1 MKNTEWYVLQ
11 VYANSELA
19 VKRAIENQQEAQGFF
34 ENIEEIFVP
43 IREVTS
49 ISPKGK
55 KTLLQKALFP
65 GYIYLNISN
74 YDRKQMSDLN
84 KIPKASQMLGT
95 ISDQEIDILKGKV
108 EEEAGKIHY
117 RVSFENG
124 QKVLIK
130 SGAFENFTGTVEE
143 FEAEKNIVKV
153 FVEIFGRSQEVELPI
168 ADVEPVEE

>member
-1 MKNTEWYVLQ
+1 MNNTEWYVLQ

-19 VKRAIENQQEAQGFF
+19 VKRAIENQKEEQDFF
-34 ENIEEIFVP
+34 RNIEEVFVP

-65 GYIYLNISN
+65 GYIYLKIS
-74 YDRKQMSDLN
+74 DFDKKQMSDLI

-95 ISDQEIDILKGKV
+95 ISEDEIKALKGKV

-117 RVSFENG
+117 RVSFEKG

-153 FVEIFGRSQEVELPI
+153 SVEIFGRAQEVELPI
-168 ADVEPVEE
+168 ADVEPVED